1 MVTGRINGGLRLL
14 LEGFTEGL
22 GGRGMRGYWRTEI
35 VTGGV
40 TGRLSWLLEG

>member
-1 MVTGRINGGLRLL
+1 MVTGRINGGLRSL
-14 LEGFTEGL
+14 LEGFTEGM
-22 GGRGMRGYWRTEI
+22 GWGMRGYWRTEI